1 MAFWEIK
8 FGKKKINLFKGVCM
22 FMLTESVNK
31 SFLFTLSSYRVWWL
45 WRQRVALMKESLSA
59 ISFERDSFPSVAMS
73 WTLAVEEK
81 EFAGQSIGY
90 CFTDL
95 MARLGLSEWLPNSVL
110 FIP

>member
-1 MAFWEIK
+1 MIVATACRVDERK
-8 FGKKKINLFKGVCM
+8 FV
-22 FMLTESVNK
+22 
-31 SFLFTLSSYRVWWL
+31 SFF
-45 WRQRVALMKESLSA
+45 
-59 ISFERDSFPSVAMS
+59 FERDSWPYVARS

-81 EFAGQSIGY
+81 DFAGQSIGY